1 MTVEI
6 GNRFWQYQINFYL
19 NRIVAL
25 YIQFI
30 EFNFRTTI

>member
-6 GNRFWQYQINFYL
+6 GNRFWQYQIIWIWNK
-19 NRIVAL
+19 IVAL

-30 EFNFRTTI
+30 EFIFRTTI